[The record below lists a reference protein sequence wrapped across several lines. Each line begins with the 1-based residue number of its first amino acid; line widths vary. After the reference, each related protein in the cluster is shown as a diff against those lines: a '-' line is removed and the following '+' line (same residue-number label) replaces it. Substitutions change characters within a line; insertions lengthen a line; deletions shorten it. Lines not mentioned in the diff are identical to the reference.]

1 MFLPAEYLWL
11 EPVLIVTIVVFLVAW
26 LGNIIT
32 SYSLINAFL
41 TALFF
46 GAVFGALTYFGYGK
60 LDVAFNSTPA
70 PDAPANIQ
78 RQTN

>member
-1 MFLPAEYLWL
+1 MFLPAEYIWL
-11 EPVLIVTIVVFLVAW
+11 EPVLIVTVVVFLVAW

-32 SYSLINAFL
+32 SYGLINAFL

-46 GAVFGALTYFGYGK
+46 AVVFGGLTYFGYGK
-60 LDVAFNSTPA
+60 LAVDFYSTPV

-78 RQTN
+78 RTQ

>member
-11 EPVLIVTIVVFLVAW
+11 EPVLIVTVVVFLVAW
-26 LGNIIT
+26 LGNIIS

-46 GAVFGALTYFGYGK
+46 AVVFGGLTYLGYSR
-60 LDVAFNSTPA
+60 LTVDFYSTPVA
-70 PDAPANIQ
+70 DAPAN
-78 RQTN
+78 RPMTN

>member
-1 MFLPAEYLWL
+1 MFLPAEYIWL
-11 EPVLIVTIVVFLVAW
+11 EPVLIVTVVVFLVAW

-32 SYSLINAFL
+32 SYGLINAFL

-46 GAVFGALTYFGYGK
+46 AVVFGGLTYFGYGK
-60 LDVAFNSTPA
+60 LTVDFYSTPV

-78 RQTN
+78 RTQ